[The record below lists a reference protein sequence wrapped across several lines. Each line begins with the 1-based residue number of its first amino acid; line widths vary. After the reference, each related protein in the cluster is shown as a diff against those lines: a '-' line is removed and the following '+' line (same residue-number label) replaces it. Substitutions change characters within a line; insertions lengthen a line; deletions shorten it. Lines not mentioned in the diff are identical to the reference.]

1 MSWGMSWPMTLLAVV
16 SAAGSLSGASG
27 LPGAV
32 ELGAGDGLG
41 AGEGGVGVGAA
52 AAGLVEAEAVGGL
65 GRDVGVGAGGLPGG
79 GEEAGEVDAVSGAG
93 VAVVE
98 GDAGAVVLGRVVG
111 AASLPVPET
120 GGLVSS

>member
-16 SAAGSLSGASG
+16 SATGSLSGASG

-79 GEEAGEVDAVSGAG
+79 GEEGGEVDAVSGAG

>member
-65 GRDVGVGAGGLPGG
+65 GRDVGVGAGSLPGG
-79 GEEAGEVDAVSGAG
+79 GGEVDAVSGAG